1 MKLTQTSIFSHFDIF
16 VIHFFTYV
24 LNPKYIVIVFIL
36 NTHLLKPLK
45 IDQNTLN
52 YFYETIFYSF
62 NTNMNTYFSPVP
74 LDGPL
79 S

>member
-45 IDQNTLN
+45 IKKNILIHANMYTNLGTLH
-52 YFYETIFYSF
+52 
-62 NTNMNTYFSPVP
+62 
-74 LDGPL
+74 
-79 S
+79 